1 MPTPSTPQ
9 AQLVRIS
16 TESATPT
23 PINAVAKTWAQTFP
37 KQVESA
43 EQSLKFV
50 QKLLAVGVS
59 SVAYLRNTFPE
70 EAFKPGK
77 ALGKVPI
84 RMLKS
89 TNPIKEAGCLAAY
102 ILSAMEAIGQKFLR
116 ELHLII
122 HHDGNLNTVLEVY
135 TFRITYPED
144 GNVLLEVGV
153 ERDGSREVRQA
164 NIKKDT
170 VSLLQSLLD
179 HTQGLPP
186 LPDNCFITVDLT
198 YYDEKVPVDYQP
210 EGFKE
215 SAIFQMP
222 SGANKVEC
230 GSVSTNYHALAVQV
244 VKVNH
249 AEDGPSV
256 RRMALDEQGDADV
269 QDGQA
274 SHQYLEYGE
283 VAGNA
288 GVTCVCGSLVRDP
301 LMLKCGHCGVEEHAA
316 CYAIVGET
324 YAPAQH
330 CCLRC
335 GNGATEGF
343 VCSDPKLA
351 AKKPECVSNYCTY
364 RRTLVILLTEE
375 FGNMHEL
382 VSRLGVEQ
390 DYGEHLFNKLCEDG
404 VISSGDG
411 INFMIYQEN
420 LEKAMGKRFGGKWEE
435 GAAEKSRGEGNDEVT
450 NTAGGAKDE
459 EQDQEG
465 GRKFV
470 SGGERGQSMPMKEK
484 AAKSGNVGFKRVKQL
499 KMSSSGLLDVSL
511 GVEYKGAEEIVG
523 ARKRKS
529 TTRGRKMSEGEVAA
543 ATDGDL
549 GKKKRRGRGK

>member
-1 MPTPSTPQ
+1 M
-9 AQLVRIS
+9 
-16 TESATPT
+16 
-23 PINAVAKTWAQTFP
+23 
-37 KQVESA
+37 
-43 EQSLKFV
+43 
-50 QKLLAVGVS
+50 
-59 SVAYLRNTFPE
+59 
-70 EAFKPGK
+70 
-77 ALGKVPI
+77 
-84 RMLKS
+84 
-89 TNPIKEAGCLAAY
+89 
-102 ILSAMEAIGQKFLR
+102 
-116 ELHLII
+116 
-122 HHDGNLNTVLEVY
+122 
-135 TFRITYPED
+135 
-144 GNVLLEVGV
+144 
-153 ERDGSREVRQA
+153 
-164 NIKKDT
+164 
-170 VSLLQSLLD
+170 
-179 HTQGLPP
+179 
-186 LPDNCFITVDLT
+186 
-198 YYDEKVPVDYQP
+198 
-210 EGFKE
+210 
-215 SAIFQMP
+215 
-222 SGANKVEC
+222 
-230 GSVSTNYHALAVQV
+230 STNYHALAVQV

-375 FGNMHEL
+375 FENMQNL

-450 NTAGGAKDE
+450 NTAGAAKDE
-459 EQDQEG
+459 GQDQEW

-484 AAKSGNVGFKRVKQL
+484 AAKSGQLGCFSYETLPTLEYAPPMLQLVTYKLCCRKMKFFLEKQIADYCNI
-499 KMSSSGLLDVSL
+499 SNPNSIPNPFPIAIPYFIVISGLLESYILKTCLYSL
-511 GVEYKGAEEIVG
+511 H
-523 ARKRKS
+523 R
-529 TTRGRKMSEGEVAA
+529 
-543 ATDGDL
+543 
-549 GKKKRRGRGK
+549 